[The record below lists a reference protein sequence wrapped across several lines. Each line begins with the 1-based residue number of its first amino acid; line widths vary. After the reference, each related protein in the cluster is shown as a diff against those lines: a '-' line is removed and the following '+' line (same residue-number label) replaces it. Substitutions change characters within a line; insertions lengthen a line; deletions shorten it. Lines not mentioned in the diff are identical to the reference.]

1 MCMLNCFSHV
11 QLFATPWLQPARL
24 FGPWDFPRQEYW
36 SGLPFPSPEDLP
48 HPGTAPESLTSPA
61 LALTGRFFT
70 TSTTATTM
78 SLYLSTLL
86 LLECFLKIN
95 NLFIVLTV
103 MMWICGAEEY
113 VSGTKCFKC
122 DVDFL
127 FLLFGAWIYINVWI
141 VYCIGSLSVQFAL
154 LWML

>member
-1 MCMLNCFSHV
+1 MSNS
-11 QLFATPWLQPARL
+11 LQPHDCSL
-24 FGPWDFPRQEYW
+24 PGSLVHGTFPGKNTEVGCHFLLQRISPTQ
-36 SGLPFPSPEDLP
+36 GLHPSHLHLLHWHWQAGSLP
-48 HPGTAPESLTSPA
+48 LAPQPQLC
-61 LALTGRFFT
+61 L
-70 TSTTATTM
+70 

-127 FLLFGAWIYINVWI
+127 FLLFGAWIYINVWL